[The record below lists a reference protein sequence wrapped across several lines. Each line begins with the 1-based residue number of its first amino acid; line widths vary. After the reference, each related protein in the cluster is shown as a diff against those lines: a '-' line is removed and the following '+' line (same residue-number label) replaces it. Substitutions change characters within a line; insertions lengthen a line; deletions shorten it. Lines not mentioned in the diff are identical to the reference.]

1 MFTSRLK
8 LTFVSLNKLCQ
19 IMLYLNPK
27 QLLVIFNWFLMGHF
41 KNDRL
46 INV

>member
-8 LTFVSLNKLCQ
+8 LMCVSLYTLCQ

-27 QLLVIFNWFLMGHF
+27 QLLVIFNCFLMGYF